1 MVKKAVYYGRVST
14 EEQAV
19 NGYSLDMQKEKC
31 IEWANSHDC
40 EIVKF
45 LRTGANQARTIKNY
59 RACNR

>member
-40 EIVKF
+40 EIVEFFEVK
-45 LRTGANQARTIKNY
+45 GKSGSVYKN
-59 RACNR
+59 